1 VEITAK
7 LGAIGNKTLDNNSSK
22 SIDNI
27 MVTDVNKV
35 PPIIDLEASGFG
47 RGSYPIEVGI
57 ALESREIHS
66 FLIKPEADWTHWSE
80 EAEQIHGITREQLQ
94 AEGMSIEE
102 IALTLN
108 EMLRGQTLY
117 SDAWSFDSSWIGR
130 LFDSAGIVQRFRI
143 ETINKLLQHDQV
155 EFWHPTKEA
164 VLQELGLKAHRAAI
178 DVQVLQETYLRIS
191 KMS

>member
-1 VEITAK
+1 MT
-7 LGAIGNKTLDNNSSK
+7 
-22 SIDNI
+22 
-27 MVTDVNKV
+27 TDANKV

-47 RGSYPIEVGI
+47 RGSYPIEVGF
-57 ALESREIHS
+57 ALENRDIHS
-66 FLIKPEADWTHWSE
+66 FLIKPENDWTHWSE
-80 EAEQIHGITREQLQ
+80 EAEQIHGISRERLL
-94 AEGMSIEE
+94 AEGMSIED
-102 IALTLN
+102 IALKLN

-143 ETINKLLQHDQV
+143 ETINKLLKPDQV

-191 KMS
+191 QRS

>member
-1 VEITAK
+1 MA
-7 LGAIGNKTLDNNSSK
+7 
-22 SIDNI
+22 
-27 MVTDVNKV
+27 TDINTV

-47 RGSYPIEVGI
+47 RGSYPIEVGF
-57 ALESREIHS
+57 ALENRDIHS

-102 IALTLN
+102 IAHKLN
-108 EMLRGQTLY
+108 EMLSGQTLY

-130 LFDSAGIVQRFRI
+130 LFDSASIVQRFRI
-143 ETINKLLQHDQV
+143 ETINKLLKPEQV

-178 DVQVLQETYLRIS
+178 DVQVLQETYIRIS
-191 KMS
+191 KLS

>member
-1 VEITAK
+1 MT
-7 LGAIGNKTLDNNSSK
+7 
-22 SIDNI
+22 IDA
-27 MVTDVNKV
+27 NKV

-47 RGSYPIEVGI
+47 RGSYPIEVGF
-57 ALESREIHS
+57 ALENRDIHS
-66 FLIKPEADWTHWSE
+66 FLIKPEDDWTHWSE
-80 EAEQIHGITREQLQ
+80 EAEQIHGISRERLL
-94 AEGMSIEE
+94 AEGMSIED
-102 IALTLN
+102 IALKLN

-143 ETINKLLQHDQV
+143 ETINKLLKPNQV

-191 KMS
+191 QRS